1 MFHKA
6 IANARRRVY
15 IQTPYFLPTDSLLR
29 ALQAAALAKVDVRIM
44 IPARSDS
51 TILTYASFSY
61 VQECLRSGVKVYL
74 YNAGMLH
81 AKTVIVDDEFISVG
95 SANFDFR
102 SFEHNFESNVM
113 IYSREINAEMTH
125 IFFEDIAMSERV
137 HPGTWQKRPR
147 AQKAKESMVRL
158 LSPIL

>member
-1 MFHKA
+1 M
-6 IANARRRVY
+6 
-15 IQTPYFLPTDSLLR
+15 
-29 ALQAAALAKVDVRIM
+29 
-44 IPARSDS
+44 
-51 TILTYASFSY
+51 
-61 VQECLRSGVKVYL
+61 KVYL
-74 YNAGMLH
+74 YNTGILH
-81 AKTVIVDDEFISVG
+81 AKTVIVDDEFIPVG